1 MNTIQ
6 RESNMADRLSMYN
19 KNQLKIGLFAS
30 NCSSGRAATKVPERW
45 SGNWTDNLALA
56 KMAEAAGIDFLLPI
70 GRWKGYRGE
79 TNFHGT
85 VLETITW
92 AGAMLARTEKISV
105 FGTVHA
111 PLLHPVFAAKQF
123 ATIDQMSGG
132 RFGLNMVA
140 GWNSDEFRM
149 FGKPQLEHDT
159 RYEYAHEWVDIIK
172 MLWERKCEF
181 DYKGRFFDLEQV
193 YGEPKPHGGSRPI
206 VMNAGAS
213 PAGRA
218 FAIDV
223 SDLLFT
229 LLVTLEQGAKTVAEV
244 KAEAKASARDVDVY
258 TSSYTVCRPSRKEAE
273 DYHNYYV
280 DECGDWEAL
289 DHLME
294 LQFPNPEQRAQKNF
308 GEIKRR
314 FIGGNGSFPIIGSPD
329 DVADALARI
338 STAGYTG
345 IATSFVNYLDEL
357 PYFRDEVLPRLVRL
371 GLREPA
377 PEQNA

>member
-1 MNTIQ
+1 
-6 RESNMADRLSMYN
+6 MAERLTMYTRN
-19 KNQLKIGLFAS
+19 KLKLGLFAS

-45 SGNWTDNLALA
+45 SGSWEDNLRLA
-56 KMAEAAGIDFLLPI
+56 TMCDDAGLDFLLPI

-79 TNFHGT
+79 TNFHGA

-92 AGAMLARTEKISV
+92 ASALLAKTDRISV

-111 PLLHPVFAAKQF
+111 PLLHPVFASKQF
-123 ATIDQMSGG
+123 TTIDLMSQG

-159 RYEYAHEWVDIIK
+159 RYDYAREWVDVIK
-172 MLWERKCEF
+172 MLWERNGEF
-181 DYKGRFFDLEQV
+181 DYHGRFFDLENM
-193 YGEPKPHGGSRPI
+193 YGEPKPYGGSRPI
-206 VMNAGAS
+206 IMNAGAS

-229 LLVTLEQGAKTVAEV
+229 LLVTLEQGATTVAEV
-244 KAEAKASARDVDVY
+244 KAEAKARGRDVDVY
-258 TSSYTVCRPSRKEAE
+258 TSSYMVCRPTRKEAE
-273 DYHNYYV
+273 DYHHYYV

-289 DHLME
+289 DHLIE
-294 LQFPNPEQRAQKNF
+294 LQFPNPEHRQQKNF
-308 GEIKRR
+308 EEIRRR

-329 DVADALARI
+329 DVANMIADICA
-338 STAGYTG
+338 AGYTG
-345 IATSFVNYLDEL
+345 MATSFVNYLDEF

-371 GLREPA
+371 GLREPV
-377 PEQNA
+377 